1 MNHVIPRIQL
11 DNGETTERYQCT
23 KERSS
28 LLSKMNDFV
37 ITLNEKQTYK
47 ERKYGSPGGAKYL

>member
-11 DNGETTERYQCT
+11 DNGETMERYQCT

-37 ITLNEKQTYK
+37 ITLNEKQIYK
-47 ERKYGSPGGAKYL
+47 ERQKD